1 MNSLFVLIASLFY
14 SILLITVYFYKQR
27 LETSENKIFKALII
41 TNLIGIILD
50 IMSIFTVT
58 NMDAIPII
66 NVIVTKSYL
75 VYLHVW
81 ICILTSYI
89 FVISFKKNNESFKT
103 LVRSHKKLVN
113 IYMIFVVIS
122 LFLIISLPL
131 YYHNENGQIYSY
143 GPSANLSYIVG
154 AISVVAWV
162 ICLCYNIKNIKSRK
176 YLPMFVFMIIGTIV
190 IIVQRLNPS
199 FLLMTSME
207 TFVTFLMYFTIEN
220 PDIRMIEELNR
231 AKDLSEKYN
240 NDKSLLIFNFT
251 QQIKPRLKSIVDM
264 SDIANEEND
273 IKILKNNLLEINDL
287 SNRILNALSSVFDL
301 STVDTNKI
309 KVIENEYNVRNL
321 LDEIVLKNKNAIASK
336 SLDFR
341 INIDEG
347 MPEELYGDYIKLKQ
361 VINSL
366 LSNSI
371 KYTDKGF
378 IELNVNSIVK
388 YDVCRLIIN
397 IEDSGKGIKAE
408 VVDKYLINTNKEEEK
423 IEEDDDNEVPLNEIK
438 KRINSMGGTIVVK
451 GGDGNGSNITVIVDQ
466 KIVDHSDSKVMEEL
480 QTYKQ
485 IQENKINIM
494 IVDDDSKN
502 LENISKKLSNDNI
515 NIITVNGGQ
524 LCLEKIRENEKYDLI
539 LIDDVLKKLSTTDTL
554 HKLKQIKEFDTPVVI
569 MTDTTDKL
577 AINMYLRTGFNRIL
591 SKPIKRK
598 ELDKLIHSL
607 VKK

>member
-1 MNSLFVLIASLFY
+1 MNSLFVLIASLLY

-27 LETSENKIFKALII
+27 LETTENKIFKALII
-41 TNLIGIILD
+41 TNLIGIMLD

-58 NMDAIPII
+58 NMDVIPII
-66 NVIVTKSYL
+66 NVIVTKAYL

-81 ICILTSYI
+81 ICIMTSYI
-89 FVISFKKNNESFKT
+89 FVVSFKKNNESFKT
-103 LVRSHKKLVN
+103 LVKVHKKLVN
-113 IYMIFVVIS
+113 IYVLFAVIS
-122 LFLIISLPL
+122 LILIISLPL

-154 AISVVAWV
+154 GMSVAAWV
-162 ICLCYNIKNIKSRK
+162 ICMCYNIKNIKSKK
-176 YLPMFVFMIIGTIV
+176 YFPMFTFMIIGTIV

-220 PDIRMIEELNR
+220 PDIRMIEELNK

-240 NDKSLLIFNFT
+240 NDKSLLLFNFT
-251 QQIKPRLKSIVDM
+251 QQIKPSLKNILNL
-264 SDIANEEND
+264 SDLSNEEKD
-273 IKILKNNLLEINDL
+273 ITTLRNNMLEINDV
-287 SNRILNALSSVFDL
+287 SGRILNALSAVFDL
-301 STVDTNKI
+301 SSMDVKKI
-309 KVIENEYNVRNL
+309 KVIENEYNVRLL
-321 LDEIVLKNKNAIASK
+321 LDEIVLKNKSNIEK
-336 SLDFR
+336 KGLDFR

-388 YDVCRLIIN
+388 YNVCRLIIN
-397 IEDSGKGIKAE
+397 IEDSGKGIGGD
-408 VVDKYLINTNKEEEK
+408 VVDKYLMNNNKEEPKEV
-423 IEEDDDNEVPLNEIK
+423 EDNNEVPLNEIK
-438 KRINSMGGTIVVK
+438 KRINSIGGTIVVK
-451 GGDGNGSNITVIVDQ
+451 GRNDNGSNITIVIDQ
-466 KIVDHSDSKVMEEL
+466 KIVNHNDNRVLEEL
-480 QTYKQ
+480 KTYKR
-485 IQENKINIM
+485 IQENKINVM
-494 IVDDDSKN
+494 VVDDDAKN
-502 LENISKKLSNDNI
+502 LESIAKRLSTEDI
-515 NIITVNGGQ
+515 NIVTVNGGQ
-524 LCLEKIRENEKYDLI
+524 LCLEKIRDNEQYDLI

-554 HKLKQIKEFDTPVVI
+554 NKLKQIEEFHTPVII

-577 AINMYLRTGFNRIL
+577 AVNMYLRSGFHGVL

-598 ELDKLIHSL
+598 EFNKIIHNF

>member
-27 LETSENKIFKALII
+27 LETDENKIFKVLII

-58 NMDAIPII
+58 NMEAIPIL

-113 IYMIFVVIS
+113 IYIIFAVIS

-131 YYHNENGQIYSY
+131 YYHNENNQIYSY

-154 AISVVAWV
+154 TMSVVAWV
-162 ICLCYNIKNIKSRK
+162 ICMCYNIKNIKSRK
-176 YLPMFVFMIIGTIV
+176 YVPMFVFMIIGTIV
-190 IIVQRLNPS
+190 IIIQRLNPS

-220 PDIRMIEELNR
+220 PDIKMIEELNK
-231 AKDLSEKYN
+231 AKELSEKYN
-240 NDKSLLIFNFT
+240 NDKSLLLFNFT
-251 QQIKPRLKSIVDM
+251 QQMKPRLKSIVDM
-264 SDIANEEND
+264 SNITSEEND
-273 IKILKNNLLEINDL
+273 IKLLKSNLLEINDL

-301 STVDTNKI
+301 STLDANRI
-309 KVIENEYNVRNL
+309 KVIENEYNIRNL
-321 LDEIVLKNKNAIASK
+321 LDEIVLKNKTTIQNK
-336 SLDFR
+336 GLDFR
-341 INIDEG
+341 INVDEG
-347 MPEELYGDYIKLKQ
+347 MPEELLGDYIKLKQ

-378 IELNVNSIVK
+378 IELNINSIVK

-397 IEDSGKGIKAE
+397 IEDSGKGINAE
-408 VVDKYLINTNKEEEK
+408 VVDKYLMNTNKEEEK
-423 IEEDDDNEVPLNEIK
+423 IEQEDDNEVPLNEIK
-438 KRINSMGGTIVVK
+438 KRVNSMGGTIVVK
-451 GGDGNGSNITVIVDQ
+451 GGDSNGSNITVVVDQ
-466 KIVDHSDSKVMEEL
+466 KIVDHSDRKVMEEL

-485 IQENKINIM
+485 IQEHKINIM
-494 IVDDDSKN
+494 VVDDDSKN
-502 LENISKKLSNDNI
+502 LENITKKFANDTV
-515 NIITVNGGQ
+515 NIIPVNGGQ
-524 LCLEKIRENEKYDLI
+524 LCLEKIREKEKYDLI
-539 LIDDVLKKLSTTDTL
+539 LIDDVLKKLSTIDTL
-554 HKLKQIKEFDTPVVI
+554 QKLKRIKDFDTPVVI

-577 AINMYLRTGFNRIL
+577 AINMYLRTGFHGIL
-591 SKPIKRK
+591 SKPIKKK
-598 ELDKLIHSL
+598 EFEKLLHHIL
-607 VKK
+607 KK

>member
-1 MNSLFVLIASLFY
+1 MNSLFVLIASLLY

-27 LETSENKIFKALII
+27 LETTENKIFKALII
-41 TNLIGIILD
+41 TNLIGIMLD

-58 NMDAIPII
+58 NMDVIPII
-66 NVIVTKSYL
+66 NVIVTKAYL

-81 ICILTSYI
+81 ICIMTSYI
-89 FVISFKKNNESFKT
+89 FVVSFKKNNESFKT
-103 LVRSHKKLVN
+103 LVKVHKKLVN
-113 IYMIFVVIS
+113 IYVLFAVIS
-122 LFLIISLPL
+122 LILIISLPL

-154 AISVVAWV
+154 GMSVAAWV
-162 ICLCYNIKNIKSRK
+162 ICMCYNIKNIKSKK
-176 YLPMFVFMIIGTIV
+176 YFPMFTFMIIGTIV

-220 PDIRMIEELNR
+220 PDIRMIEELNK

-240 NDKSLLIFNFT
+240 NDKSLLLFNFT
-251 QQIKPRLKSIVDM
+251 QQIKPSLKNILNL
-264 SDIANEEND
+264 SDLSNEEKD
-273 IKILKNNLLEINDL
+273 ITTLRNNMLEINDV
-287 SNRILNALSSVFDL
+287 SGRILNALSAVFDL
-301 STVDTNKI
+301 SFMDVKKI
-309 KVIENEYNVRNL
+309 KVIENEYNVRLL
-321 LDEIVLKNKNAIASK
+321 LDEIVLKNKNNIEK
-336 SLDFR
+336 KGLDFR

-388 YDVCRLIIN
+388 YNVCRLIIN
-397 IEDSGKGIKAE
+397 IEDSGKGISGDI
-408 VVDKYLINTNKEEEK
+408 VDKYLMNNNKEEPKEV
-423 IEEDDDNEVPLNEIK
+423 EDNNEVPLNEIK
-438 KRINSMGGTIVVK
+438 KRINSIGGTIVVK
-451 GGDGNGSNITVIVDQ
+451 GGNDNGSNITIVIDQ
-466 KIVDHSDSKVMEEL
+466 KIVNHNDNRVLEEL
-480 QTYKQ
+480 KTYKR
-485 IQENKINIM
+485 IQENKINVM
-494 IVDDDSKN
+494 VVDDDAKN
-502 LENISKKLSNDNI
+502 LESIAKRLSTEDI
-515 NIITVNGGQ
+515 NIVTVNGGQ
-524 LCLEKIRENEKYDLI
+524 LCLEKIRDNEQYDLI

-554 HKLKQIKEFDTPVVI
+554 NKLKQIEEFHTPVII

-577 AINMYLRTGFNRIL
+577 AVNMYLRSGFNGVL

-598 ELDKLIHSL
+598 EFNKIIHNF